1 LTSETKMKIKL
12 EIQLDTDEQTD
23 LDLVDD
29 LMDELANFREILEA
43 KQQNLNKRIANTNR
57 KPKAKS

>member
-1 LTSETKMKIKL
+1 MKIKL
-12 EIQLDTDEQTD
+12 EIELDTDKQTD

-43 KQQNLNKRIANTNR
+43 KQQNLNKRTNNKQR
-57 KPKAKS
+57 K

>member
-1 LTSETKMKIKL
+1 MKIKL
-12 EIQLDTDEQTD
+12 EIQLDTDDQTD

-43 KQQNLNKRIANTNR
+43 KQQNLNKRVANTNR